1 MARVMS
7 LWHDAGYLMLPMVSA
22 ARSYKDVT
30 MNEQLFVLAN
40 QKKKTNH
47 ILHLLLCI
55 PTTGFWL
62 IAWVLIGIQ
71 NSMHNSSIDR
81 KMNRIVDHKIEGRSD
96 VETYRAIRAEDQLK
110 GKVLLTIIAVVI
122 FFIWLAN
129 RH

>member
-1 MARVMS
+1 MLLHA
-7 LWHDAGYLMLPMVSA
+7 AGIQYRDVS
-22 ARSYKDVT
+22 

-55 PTTGFWL
+55 PTAGFWL
-62 IAWVLIGIQ
+62 IAWVLIGMQ

-81 KMNRIVDHKIEGRSD
+81 KMNRIVDHKIEGSSD

>member
-1 MARVMS
+1 MAGILS
-7 LWHDAGYLMLPMVSA
+7 FWQDAGYLMLLHAAGIQYRDVS
-22 ARSYKDVT
+22 

-55 PTTGFWL
+55 PTAGFWL
-62 IAWVLIGIQ
+62 IAWVLIGMQ

-81 KMNRIVDHKIEGRSD
+81 KMNRIVNHKIEGRSD
-96 VETYRAIRAEDQLK
+96 IETYKAIRAEDQLK